1 MNNMC
6 PGKAKRTI
14 FYEYPIP
21 IYWSENDCSDCT
33 TASDDLYS
41 LPITSVGL
49 GEQGLVVIARTITYF
64 VPGTSY
70 LPTYNLVV
78 CR

>member
-1 MNNMC
+1 MLLM
-6 PGKAKRTI
+6 
-14 FYEYPIP
+14 
-21 IYWSENDCSDCT
+21 
-33 TASDDLYS
+33 
-41 LPITSVGL
+41 PITSVGL

-78 CR
+78 CRCSRLKPNIIVSSSNKDIVRKY